1 LPLAHIAHSQILK
14 VTTQSMSRAYPS
26 ISRFFAGNAA
36 VQEAKTNNRY
46 ISSRNR
52 DASVKSQG
60 IRRRDP
66 NHEIAEQR
74 KTALKAVRF

>member
-46 ISSRNR
+46 ISSRTNFTEER
-52 DASVKSQG
+52 KHPTVELFWSFQ
-60 IRRRDP
+60 RREMAHAFCRRLV
-66 NHEIAEQR
+66 H
-74 KTALKAVRF
+74 